1 MDDVSSYL
9 SYLLAFLFVLALI
22 GIVAWI
28 FKGLSGGRSTNGGGG
43 LFGGREKRIGVVQAA
58 SVDGRR
64 KLILVRRDDKEHLI
78 MVGGPVDMLIENG
91 IEPPGAQSLGS
102 PRQDLGAST
111 ERRSALEPLVA
122 TADLDEPE
130 AASAD
135 IQATAETEP
144 DQDAA
149 NQDVPKRRISL
160 TLRRDQSQDSDE
172 P

>member
-1 MDDVSSYL
+1 MDDLSSYL

-22 GIVAWI
+22 GIVAWL
-28 FKGLSGGRSTNGGGG
+28 FKSLTGGRNANSGGR

-91 IEPPGAQSLGS
+91 IEPPDAQTLGS
-102 PRQDLGAST
+102 PRHDSGASA
-111 ERRSALEPLVA
+111 ERRGAREPLVA
-122 TADLDEPE
+122 SAELNEPE
-130 AASAD
+130 IASAD
-135 IQATAETEP
+135 IGTTAETEP

-160 TLRRDQSQDSDE
+160 TMRRDQSRDGDE